1 MKRIFKY
8 LMTRGFTDRLYA
20 LNFGFTWGYTIACL
34 IFSIVGPFIG
44 IEDYSFV
51 SIVCP
56 LVWAELGIHTAFIV
70 HKAKVEN
77 IKKHIPPENINWNGN
92 IEL

>member
-1 MKRIFKY
+1 MRRIFKY
-8 LMTRGFTDRLYA
+8 LKTRGFTDRLYA
-20 LNFGFTWGYTIACL
+20 FNFGFTWGYTIICL
-34 IFSIVGPFIG
+34 IFSVLGSYIG

-56 LVWAELGIHTAFIV
+56 LVWAELGVHTGFII

-77 IKKHIPPENINWNGN
+77 IKKNIPPESVSWNGN

>member
-1 MKRIFKY
+1 MKIFKY
-8 LMTRGFTDRLYA
+8 LKTRGFTDRLYA
-20 LNFGFTWGYTIACL
+20 INFGFTWGYTITCF
-34 IFSIVGPFIG
+34 IFSICGPLIG

-56 LVWAELGIHTAFIV
+56 LVWVELGVHTGFII

-77 IKKHIPPENINWNGN
+77 IKKNLPAENINWNGN
-92 IEL
+92 IDL

>member
-1 MKRIFKY
+1 MKWLSYIKK
-8 LMTRGFTDRLYA
+8 RGFTDRLYFFN
-20 LNFGFTWGYTIACL
+20 LGFAWGYTIVCL
-34 IFSIVGPFIG
+34 IFSVLGPFIG

-56 LVWAELGIHTAFIV
+56 LVWVELGVHTGFII

-77 IKKHIPPENINWNGN
+77 IKKNIPPDSVSWNGN